1 MKIKNNILEINKNI
15 LSINGIRNV
24 HENLTLFSTEEEN
37 DKLLSCFKGGVIKNF
52 LIEENAYNEFLH
64 NVSEKLRK
72 SKKEFEFTSFY
83 SYIIGSFSWY
93 ETKEGHD
100 FWSKINSKYERYL
113 KDNALVR
120 L

>member
-1 MKIKNNILEINKNI
+1 MKIKDNILEINKNI
-15 LSINGIRNV
+15 LSINGVRNID
-24 HENLTLFSTEEEN
+24 ENLTLFSTEEEN
-37 DKLLSCFKGGVIKNF
+37 DRLLSYFKNGLIKNF
-52 LIEENAYNEFLH
+52 LIEENAYNEFLY

-72 SKKEFEFTSFY
+72 SKKEFEFVSFY
-83 SYIIGSFSWY
+83 SYIIGAFCWHK
-93 ETKEGHD
+93 TKEGHD

>member
-1 MKIKNNILEINKNI
+1 MNFCIMFPKNLE
-15 LSINGIRNV
+15 SQ
-24 HENLTLFSTEEEN
+24 
-37 DKLLSCFKGGVIKNF
+37 
-52 LIEENAYNEFLH
+52 
-64 NVSEKLRK
+64 
-72 SKKEFEFTSFY
+72 KKEFEFTSFY
-83 SYIIGSFSWY
+83 SYIIGSFIWY